1 MTAPNLCAFA
11 ASGRVLVVSDGQQVL
26 VHRGTDEAPLWK
38 REVETSLVGLAAL
51 RDAVVTLESSGALR
65 FWAVDGGAP
74 LGVVSL
80 NGSPTGLAA
89 ARERAV
95 CAAVLPGGVALVER
109 GGEPRLLPLEGATAA
124 AFTDDGMRL
133 ALGAASGEV
142 RIVTAAGAPVGAS
155 QIDGPVT
162 SLGWSSAG
170 MWLVTTGDRVLRIGP
185 EGGPAEPVTR
195 AEGMTP
201 DCVSASEDGSMFAVR
216 LTPEIVMALAFP
228 SRETVVQLRYLERK
242 VSGVA
247 FGPDRLLGVG
257 LVGGDGNV
265 VDIPAEQLRRT
276 DTFPGRVHNRW
287 LVSTVIKP
295 GLLPPASGKRLSAS
309 KVRAP
314 APSSAPPTSTLGVW
328 LGVAAVLV
336 GAALALSQ
344 CR

>member
-1 MTAPNLCAFA
+1 
-11 ASGRVLVVSDGQQVL
+11 
-26 VHRGTDEAPLWK
+26 
-38 REVETSLVGLAAL
+38 
-51 RDAVVTLESSGALR
+51 
-65 FWAVDGGAP
+65 
-74 LGVVSL
+74 
-80 NGSPTGLAA
+80 
-89 ARERAV
+89 
-95 CAAVLPGGVALVER
+95 
-109 GGEPRLLPLEGATAA
+109 
-124 AFTDDGMRL
+124 
-133 ALGAASGEV
+133 
-142 RIVTAAGAPVGAS
+142 
-155 QIDGPVT
+155 
-162 SLGWSSAG
+162 

-309 KVRAP
+309 KLRAP
-314 APSSAPPTSTLGVW
+314 APSSAPPTGRCSRAVSRGTSDGSSPWVIAAP
-328 LGVAAVLV
+328 VAFRRGTPGDSPVTTEATW
-336 GAALALSQ
+336 
-344 CR
+344 